1 MMYLLAVMND
11 SDGPLLIALAV
22 AALVVILATSSNKKR
37 PTIHAEMNPTAIGS
51 HKKKLG

>member
-22 AALVVILATSSNKKR
+22 AALVVILASSSSTSSVFS
-37 PTIHAEMNPTAIGS
+37 PLAGP
-51 HKKKLG
+51 LGF